1 MRFNAG
7 EFRHETEIP
16 FSVQVIDNPPQDELQ
31 ALSLYHA
38 PHVYK
43 SSTGNLNRITR
54 CKARMAHSTYI
65 IAPIAE
71 QGFYASKVI
80 QQDRAERLIQYQR
93 EYVERAGVLI
103 KIDGYL
109 GNAPE
114 SPAAQWLYTPE
125 GANIAGMQQILA
137 FPRTVV
143 EDPER
148 LAQPFRPQFRLI
160 MTPGCLSPETP
171 GQVAVI
177 VDLENWTTYV
187 MGSDYFGES
196 KKGMLR
202 MLNEYVYQLGGL
214 VLHAGAKAVT
224 IGGNRVMMA
233 VMGLSGTGKT
243 TTTFSHQGERTEPI
257 QDDMVCLWPNG
268 RCTVTENGCFA
279 KTAGLTEKS
288 EPVIYRGT
296 LSPDAWVENG
306 YLDEDGDYDF
316 NKEILTPEEVNHWR
330 VALLHTGAP
339 LKNLDAYI
347 AGEVKIEEV
356 LDEYGVPQDG
366 WDFVT
371 WTQNG
376 RSIIPMSAI
385 ENAASLDNIP
395 PIESLGILNRDEG
408 ADAATPGVVRFVSPE
423 QAAAYFMLGE
433 TTKTSAAGKDRGKTR
448 SPFTQP
454 FFPRAP
460 SLQAKRFEEL
470 AAQMPDLQLWLM
482 NTGYVGGD
490 QRDVAAGNAHKV
502 KIRHSSAMLEGLLG
516 QTIIWKTDPDFGYEI
531 VDVDAPEN
539 ASLLER
545 VPDEILN
552 PILFFERRNRLD
564 QYRAWVERMKESRR
578 EYLLRMG
585 VDEEILR
592 QVHHFG
598 RL

>member
-1 MRFNAG
+1 MKFNAG
-7 EFRHETEIP
+7 QFRHDPRIP
-16 FSVQVIDNPPQDELQ
+16 FSVQVIDNPTQNELR

-43 SSTGNLNRITR
+43 SATGNLNRITR
-54 CKARMAHSTYI
+54 CKARMAHSTYL
-65 IAPIAE
+65 IAPIHE
-71 QGFYASKVI
+71 QGFYSSKVI
-80 QQDRAERLIQYQR
+80 RGERAERLIQHQR
-93 EYVERAGVLI
+93 EYIERAGVLI
-103 KIDGYL
+103 RIDGYL
-109 GNAPE
+109 GNSAE
-114 SPAAQWLYTPE
+114 APAAQWLFTPD

-137 FPRTVV
+137 FPRTAL
-143 EDPER
+143 ETPAQ
-148 LAQPFRPQFRLI
+148 LAEPFAPQFRLI

-224 IGGNRVMMA
+224 VGGQRVMMA

-243 TTTFSHQGERTEPI
+243 TTTFSHQGEKTEPL
-257 QDDMVCLWPNG
+257 QDDMVSLWPNG

-306 YLDEDGDYDF
+306 YMDEAGEYDF
-316 NKEILTPEEVNHWR
+316 DKGMLSPAEVHYWR

-339 LKNLDAYI
+339 LKNLDAYV
-347 AGEVKIEEV
+347 AGEVKIEDV
-356 LDEYGVPQDG
+356 LDDHGVPNDG
-366 WDFVT
+366 WDFVA

-385 ENAASLDNIP
+385 ENAASLESIP
-395 PIESLGILNRDEG
+395 PIQSLGILNRDEG
-408 ADAATPGVVRFVSPE
+408 FDAATPGVVRFVTPE

-433 TTKTSAAGKDRGKTR
+433 TTKTSAAGKERGKTR

-460 SLQAKRFEEL
+460 YLQARRFEQL

-490 QRDVAAGNAHKV
+490 QRDVEAGSAHKV

-516 QTIIWKTDPDFGYEI
+516 QTIVWKPDPDFGYEI
-531 VDVDAPEN
+531 VDVAAPEN
-539 ASLLER
+539 AGLLAK

-552 PILFFERRNRLD
+552 PLLFFARRGRMEL
-564 QYRAWVERMKESRR
+564 YRQWVERIKEARR

-585 VDEEILR
+585 VEEEILR